1 MYSFLELKINLV
13 NNIWPIGVY
22 DKRLDFNF
30 KVSNLTSFHRLA
42 IKFYKICCFCNLLML
57 KKFAK
62 TSLLIY

>member
-30 KVSNLTSFHRLA
+30 KVNSLINWFSC
-42 IKFYKICCFCNLLML
+42 INNKVL
-57 KKFAK
+57 KSILF
-62 TSLLIY
+62 

>member
-30 KVSNLTSFHRLA
+30 KVNSLRKRFS
-42 IKFYKICCFCNLLML
+42 CFNNKDL
-57 KKFAK
+57 KNILFSQFAR
-62 TSLLIY
+62 I